1 MATEQDDDGKAPR
14 QPAAADPATPTGAR
28 SRLLGDRAPVE
39 DGGLPWLE
47 PAAEAEGGG
56 ILSPRVLVGIGVAF
70 VILFAVFI
78 WFFYAHFAG
87 QDQARVADV
96 APPLIAAP
104 DTPYKERP
112 ADPGGMSIADQDK
125 QVLEGGDSL
134 PGQPLAK
141 LAPPP
146 EQPAPR
152 PQAGGLGAGPPAS
165 AEEAED
171 PAKAIL
177 ESARQQATE
186 PAPASAP
193 TPRPEPAPE
202 PPQAAV
208 PQAAE
213 SAYLVQLGAFSTAA
227 KARAGWD
234 IYAEKYP
241 DQLADLTPDLEPVTV
256 SGKTMVRLRG
266 DGFASRAEAER
277 RCASLKV
284 LGQNCLVV
292 AR

>member
-1 MATEQDDDGKAPR
+1 MATEQDDNGKAPQ
-14 QPAAADPATPTGAR
+14 QPAAEPAAPTGAR

-47 PAAEAEGGG
+47 PAAEAESGG

-104 DTPYKERP
+104 DAPYKERP
-112 ADPGGMSIADQDK
+112 DDPGGMSIADQDK
-125 QVLEGGDSL
+125 QVLEGGGDL

-152 PQAGGLGAGPPAS
+152 PQSGGLAAGP
-165 AEEAED
+165 AETAEDAGNSVESGDTED

-177 ESARQQATE
+177 EGARQQAAE
-186 PAPASAP
+186 PAPQP
-193 TPRPEPAPE
+193 QPQPAT
-202 PPQAAV
+202 
-208 PQAAE
+208 AAE
-213 SAYLVQLGAFSTAA
+213 TAYLIQLGAFSTAE
-227 KARAGWD
+227 KARAGWE
-234 IYAEKYP
+234 IYTDKYP
-241 DQLADLTPDLEPVTV
+241 DQLADLAPDLEPVTV
-256 SGKTMVRLRG
+256 SGRTMVRLRG
-266 DGFASRAEAER
+266 DGFASRAAAER

>member
-1 MATEQDDDGKAPR
+1 MATGQDENGKAP
-14 QPAAADPATPTGAR
+14 QPPAAEPAAPTSAR
-28 SRLLGDRAPVE
+28 SRLLGDRAAVE

-104 DTPYKERP
+104 ETPYKGRP
-112 ADPGGMSIADQDK
+112 DDPGGMSIADQDK
-125 QVLEGGDSL
+125 QVLEGGDDL

-146 EQPAPR
+146 EEPAPR
-152 PQAGGLGAGPPAS
+152 PQAGGLADSPTAPV
-165 AEEAED
+165 EDAED

-177 ESARQQATE
+177 EGARQQAAQ
-186 PAPASAP
+186 PAAAPATQPQEPSAP
-193 TPRPEPAPE
+193 VATET
-202 PPQAAV
+202 
-208 PQAAE
+208 
-213 SAYLVQLGAFSTAA
+213 AYLIQLGAFSTAA
-227 KARAGWD
+227 KASAGWD
-234 IYAEKYP
+234 IYADKYA
-241 DQLADLTPDLEPVTV
+241 DQLADLAPDLEPVTV
-256 SGKTMVRLRG
+256 GGKTMVRLRG
-266 DGFASRAEAER
+266 AGFASRDDAER